1 MSSVRLSLVSL
12 NLSFEQTLHRVQCD
26 PDPSRTVSRDTEVQ
40 RVLFGQFAEAL
51 PFLCANGLVLDA
63 DRQSPVELAR
73 LIVESVM
80 QDVG

>member
-1 MSSVRLSLVSL
+1 MRLSLGGLNGSL
-12 NLSFEQTLHRVQCD
+12 EHTLHRVQCD

-40 RVLFGQFAEAL
+40 RVLVGQFAEAAL